1 MALMIRANAATMT
14 ALPMF
19 RQQCRDTPSFFHEA
33 ISYRKPRPT
42 PNRCRCRCVVA
53 APWPAA
59 DAVEHSAGRVA
70 GVQRQ
75 RAQDAAGGRVE
86 PAAAW
91 KGNRAAKRRSAGAK
105 AKAKATAGEAADSCK
120 AETGTT
126 DCEKAGAAASNGSAT
141 STCPATPDP
150 SAKCRAGATSVAYAR
165 AGRAAS
171 GHVGDGGGCTGKT
184 ARCRHCVAR
193 RHASRG

>member
-1 MALMIRANAATMT
+1 MIRANTATMT

-33 ISYRKPRPT
+33 ISYRQPRPT

-59 DAVEHSAGRVA
+59 DAAEYAAGRVA
-70 GVQRQ
+70 GVQWQ

-91 KGNRAAKRRSAGAK
+91 KGNRAAKRRSAEAK
-105 AKAKATAGEAADSCK
+105 ATATATAGEAADSCK
-120 AETGTT
+120 AETGATG
-126 DCEKAGAAASNGSAT
+126 CEKAGAAASNGSAT

-150 SAKCRAGATSVAYAR
+150 STKCRAGATSVGYAR
-165 AGRAAS
+165 AGRPAN
-171 GHVGDGGGCTGKT
+171 GHVGDGGGCTRKT
-184 ARCRHCVAR
+184 ARCRHCVVR
-193 RHASRG
+193 RHATRG